1 MAPADPSEIDLDEG
15 AFPGEGTAVNS
26 GPLLDGKPTAEAKQ
40 AIVGELARVGRG
52 AAVTNYRLR
61 DWVFSRCVL
70 LCLFLALLCF
80 AWHMRVCVRVP
91 APGWYGRM
99 VDRLTSPF
107 LPYRWP
113 RQATLLGRAHPHLLP
128 RGHGRPRGRRP
139 PEGRP
144 AHHPVRANSV
154 YIG

>member
-1 MAPADPSEIDLDEG
+1 VAPADPSEIDLDEG

-70 LCLFLALLCF
+70 LCSFSGFALLCF
-80 AWHMRVCVRVP
+80 ALLCFALLGTCVRACVRLRL
-91 APGWYGRM
+91 GGM
-99 VDRLTSPF
+99 VV
-107 LPYRWP
+107 W
-113 RQATLLGRAHPHLLP
+113 
-128 RGHGRPRGRRP
+128 
-139 PEGRP
+139 
-144 AHHPVRANSV
+144 SV
-154 YIG
+154 D